1 MASSGYPKVPLKA
14 WRQLRGRA
22 ASAPTTKFTPEVVA
36 ALAGM
41 SSPGSAANNVVGPM
55 RRLGLLDKEGALT
68 ARGNK
73 WRVDSSYAE
82 ACQEILDDVY
92 PPDLAALTDD
102 AGAPDL
108 EKIRTWF
115 DHKGFGKSNAGQMA
129 STYVMI
135 ATKEPQGATSS
146 EPSKAITKGAISK
159 KAARTKGVPRQEGGS
174 RC

>member
-1 MASSGYPKVPLKA
+1 MAA
-14 WRQLRGRA
+14 AARA
-22 ASAPTTKFTPEVVA
+22 VASAPTTKFTPEVVA

-108 EKIRTWF
+108 RIFARGSTTRASANRTPGRWR
-115 DHKGFGKSNAGQMA
+115 
-129 STYVMI
+129 
-135 ATKEPQGATSS
+135 
-146 EPSKAITKGAISK
+146 
-159 KAARTKGVPRQEGGS
+159 ARTS
-174 RC
+174 